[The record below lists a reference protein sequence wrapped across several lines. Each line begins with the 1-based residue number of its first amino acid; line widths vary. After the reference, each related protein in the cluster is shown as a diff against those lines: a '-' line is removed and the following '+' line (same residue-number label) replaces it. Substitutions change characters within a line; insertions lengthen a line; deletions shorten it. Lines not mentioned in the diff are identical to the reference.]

1 MAAARGGGGSVQKGA
16 IRGDDSCY
24 QCNTGDTAQYR
35 VAVSKIPLYSMLL
48 LAYCSELAKCCTY
61 SRYALCCAV
70 VVPLIAT
77 LLDYVAS

>member
-48 LAYCSELAKCCTY
+48 PITLNWRSAVPTVGTL
-61 SRYALCCAV
+61 CAV
-70 VVPLIAT
+70 P
-77 LLDYVAS
+77 S